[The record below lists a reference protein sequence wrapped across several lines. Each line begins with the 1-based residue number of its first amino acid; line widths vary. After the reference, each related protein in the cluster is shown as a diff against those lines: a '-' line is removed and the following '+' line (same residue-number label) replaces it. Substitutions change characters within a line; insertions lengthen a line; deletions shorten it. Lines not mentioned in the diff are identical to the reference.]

1 MSGIFSVK
9 FFFLKSLLG
18 IMKIQLNGKEQQ
30 IETAT
35 TLLKLIENE
44 GMAGKRLAAE
54 VNREIITKSEHANY
68 ILKDGDNVEIVH
80 AIGGG

>member
-1 MSGIFSVK
+1 
-9 FFFLKSLLG
+9 
-18 IMKIQLNGKEQQ
+18 MKIQLNGKEQQ